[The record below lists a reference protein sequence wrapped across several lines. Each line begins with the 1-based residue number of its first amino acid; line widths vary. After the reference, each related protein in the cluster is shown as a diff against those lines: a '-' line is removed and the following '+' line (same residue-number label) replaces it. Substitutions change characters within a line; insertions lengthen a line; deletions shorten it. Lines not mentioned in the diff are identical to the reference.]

1 MKSYFNY
8 FFVLLLW
15 VYKNIILLLFGY
27 LLCLICG
34 VELIVIIL
42 LNLVIIAFYVVFERK
57 LLAAIQRRRGPNI
70 IGFWGLLQSI
80 ADGLKLMLKEVLIPY
95 KANYN
100 IFVLAPIISFTI
112 TLLILSSLPVSSVS
126 FFNVLNTDI
135 DILIYFALSSL
146 SVYGVLLSGWSSN
159 SKYAFLGG
167 LRSAA
172 QMISYEIFFS
182 LVLLIIIFMSK
193 SANILDI
200 VNKQQIVWYIVPCF
214 PIAIIFFIALLAETN
229 RTPFDLPEAEA
240 EIIAG
245 YNIEYSSMLFALFFL
260 SEYGNMF
267 ALSYLFTLFFLGG
280 WLGPFNC
287 TLPFGFWAI
296 AKTIIIATN
305 FIIIRANIP
314 RYRYDQLMAL
324 GWKIFLPFVFSWFLF
339 VISLLI

>member
-1 MKSYFNY
+1 MKSNFKY
-8 FFVLLLW
+8 FFILLLW
-15 VYKNIILLLFGY
+15 VNKNILFIFFSF
-27 LLCLICG
+27 LLCLLCG
-34 VELIVIIL
+34 VELVVIIVT
-42 LNLVIIAFYVVFERK
+42 NLIIIAFYVVFERK

-70 IGFWGLLQSI
+70 VGFWGLLQSV

-95 KANYN
+95 KANYT
-100 IFVLAPIISFTI
+100 IFILAPIFSFVI
-112 TLLILSSLPVSSVS
+112 TLLILASLPVSSFS
-126 FFNVLNTDI
+126 FFNILNTNI
-135 DILIYFALSSL
+135 DILVYFALSSL

-182 LVLLIIIFMSK
+182 LVLLIVIFMSK
-193 SANILDI
+193 SANIVDI
-200 VNKQQIVWYIVPCF
+200 VNKQQIIWYIIPCF
-214 PIAIIFFIALLAETN
+214 PVAFIFFIAILAETN

-267 ALSYLFTLFFLGG
+267 ALSYLFILFFLGG
-280 WLGPFNC
+280 WLGPFNGV
-287 TLPFGFWAI
+287 LPFGFWAI
-296 AKTIIIATN
+296 IKTMVIATN

-314 RYRYDQLMAL
+314 RYRYDQLMVL
-324 GWKIFLPFVFSWFLF
+324 GWKVFLPFVFSWFLF
-339 VISLLI
+339 VISNLI

>member
-1 MKSYFNY
+1 
-8 FFVLLLW
+8 
-15 VYKNIILLLFGY
+15 
-27 LLCLICG
+27 
-34 VELIVIIL
+34 
-42 LNLVIIAFYVVFERK
+42 
-57 LLAAIQRRRGPNI
+57 
-70 IGFWGLLQSI
+70 
-80 ADGLKLMLKEVLIPY
+80 MLKEVLIPY

-112 TLLILSSLPVSSVS
+112 TLLILSSLPVSSFS
-126 FFNVLNTDI
+126 FFNVLNTDV

-146 SVYGVLLSGWSSN
+146 SIYGVLLSGWSSN

-280 WLGPFNC
+280 
-287 TLPFGFWAI
+287 
-296 AKTIIIATN
+296 
-305 FIIIRANIP
+305 
-314 RYRYDQLMAL
+314 
-324 GWKIFLPFVFSWFLF
+324 
-339 VISLLI
+339 